1 MPWVRLDDRFPSHR
15 KVALLSD
22 RAFRLYTSALCWS
35 SENLT
40 EGRILPKEL
49 PLVARIRGHKAAA
62 AELEAAGLWDPTEVG
77 WVIHDYLIYNPD
89 RARVQADR
97 QANAARQQAFRD
109 RKKAERDADR
119 NGSRNA
125 PSNGVTPG
133 ADSEPDDTTDAR
145 TRHEDDTT
153 TRRSDPT
160 NHPSSQVNEFRNAV
174 SNGTPSP
181 SPSQVLPTG
190 VPQQLPAVHEGV
202 TKSVVPASGRGEA
215 EPLIQAMNAR
225 GMTVAWK
232 FSSEEWI
239 ALRDA
244 IRLVGVA
251 LLVEHAERVW
261 RAAKTPPFSARYFLP
276 GWTTLQPPAAYTGP
290 RPVTG
295 PPSEAQSYLSEMQ
308 QIAAELRAVEGG
320 MQ

>member
-22 RAFRLYTSALCWS
+22 RAFRLYVSALCWS

-40 EGRILPKEL
+40 EGAVLEREL
-49 PLVARIRGHKAAA
+49 TLVARVRSPKTAA
-62 AELEAAGLWDPTEVG
+62 AELEAAGLWDRAEAG
-77 WVIHDYLIYNPD
+77 WVIHDYLEYNPD

-109 RKKAERDADR
+109 RKKAERDAAR
-119 NGSRNA
+119 NGDRNA
-125 PSNGVTPG
+125 PRNGVTPG
-133 ADSEPDDTTDAR
+133 SESGPDDTTDAR
-145 TRHEDDTT
+145 RRHDGDTNAQ
-153 TRRSDPT
+153 RSDQT
-160 NHPSSQVNEFRNAV
+160 NQSSPQVSEFRNGV

-190 VPQQLPAVHEGV
+190 VPQQLPAVHEERG
-202 TKSVVPASGRGEA
+202 KSLVPASGRGEV
-215 EPLIQAMNAR
+215 EPLIQAMEAR
-225 GMTVAWK
+225 QMRVAWK

-244 IRLVGVA
+244 VRLVGVG

-276 GWTTLQPPAAYTGP
+276 GWTTLQPPAAYGGP
-290 RPVTG
+290 RPVG
-295 PPSEAQSYLSEMQ
+295 PPSGAQSYLSEMQ
-308 QIAAELRAVEGG
+308 QIAAELRAAEGG
-320 MQ
+320 QQ

>member
-1 MPWVRLDDRFPSHR
+1 MQ
-15 KVALLSD
+15 
-22 RAFRLYTSALCWS
+22 
-35 SENLT
+35 
-40 EGRILPKEL
+40 
-49 PLVARIRGHKAAA
+49 
-62 AELEAAGLWDPTEVG
+62 AERE
-77 WVIHDYLIYNPD
+77 
-89 RARVQADR
+89 
-97 QANAARQQAFRD
+97 ANAARQKAFRD
-109 RKKAERDADR
+109 RKRAERDAER
-119 NGSRNA
+119 NGDRNA

-133 ADSEPDDTTDAR
+133 SESGPDDTTDAR
-145 TRHEDDTT
+145 TRQDGDTNA
-153 TRRSDPT
+153 RESDPT
-160 NHPSSQVNEFRNAV
+160 NQSSPQVNEFRNGV
-174 SNGTPSP
+174 SNGAPSP

-202 TKSVVPASGRGEA
+202 TKSVVPVSGRGEA

-232 FSSEEWI
+232 FSGEEWI
-239 ALRDA
+239 SLRDA

-290 RPVTG
+290 RPVAG

-308 QIAAELRAVEGG
+308 QIAAELRVAEGG